1 MPVETL
7 ELVVFDQVVRHSS
20 FARAA
25 DELALTPSGVSKI
38 VSRLESRL
46 GARLLQRTTRR
57 LTLSE
62 AGVLFHA
69 RAVRILAELKEAE
82 ADVATAAA
90 RPRGTLKISAPVAF
104 GRLYLAPLLERWL
117 REFPDLSIDLTLT
130 DQFVDLIEHGID
142 LALRIGALPDS
153 NLVGRRLCTNRRI
166 LVASPQYLGRRGH
179 PKSVADLKNHECLLF
194 TALNKMKEWRLV
206 GPNGLERTVA
216 NGRLCSN
223 NAEVLIQAARD
234 GHGIARGA
242 TFVVAPALLA
252 GDLVRVL
259 APYEFE
265 PTAVYAV
272 YPSGRQLSKK
282 VRAVT
287 EALARALPDPPVW
300 DRSLSDRAADS

>member
-1 MPVETL
+1 MSVETL
-7 ELVVFDQVVRHSS
+7 ELVVFDQVVRHSG

-25 DELALTPSGVSKI
+25 KELALTPSGVSKI
-38 VSRLESRL
+38 VSRLEARL

-69 RAVRILAELKEAE
+69 RTVRILAELEQAE
-82 ADVATAAA
+82 VEVSSATA

-117 REFPDLSIDLTLT
+117 RQFPDLSIDLTLT
-130 DQFVDLIEHGID
+130 DQFVDLIEQRID

-153 NLVGRRLCTNRRI
+153 NLVGRRLCANRRI
-166 LVASPQYLGRRGH
+166 LVASPDYLDRRGH
-179 PKSVADLKNHECLLF
+179 PKTVAELANHECLLF
-194 TALNKMKEWRLV
+194 TAQSKIREWRLI
-206 GPNGLERTVA
+206 GPGGLERITP

-223 NAEVLIQAARD
+223 SAEVLVQAARD
-234 GHGIARGA
+234 GYGIARGA
-242 TFVVAPALLA
+242 TFVLAPALLA

-265 PTAVYAV
+265 PTAVHVV

-282 VRAVT
+282 VRAVMD
-287 EALARALPDPPVW
+287 ALVRALPDPPLW
-300 DRSLSDRAADS
+300 DRSLSDRVTDS